1 MNDQSEYEMNNDHRR
16 AQWQALPSPK
26 MPWETFKRLI
36 TMTRFNNVP
45 SEDLPAAALKAWKER
60 LGFGPQGNQ
69 STTGDE
75 AAAREQAGL
84 PVMGDEADPDPS
96 QPSE

>member
-26 MPWETFKRLI
+26 MPWVTFKRLI

-45 SEDLPAAALKAWKER
+45 SDDLPSEVLRVWR
-60 LGFGPQGNQ
+60 DRSVPGDGY
-69 STTGDE
+69 TTGDE
-75 AAAREQAGL
+75 ASARAQAGL
-84 PVMGDEADPDPS
+84 PVMGDEADPDHS